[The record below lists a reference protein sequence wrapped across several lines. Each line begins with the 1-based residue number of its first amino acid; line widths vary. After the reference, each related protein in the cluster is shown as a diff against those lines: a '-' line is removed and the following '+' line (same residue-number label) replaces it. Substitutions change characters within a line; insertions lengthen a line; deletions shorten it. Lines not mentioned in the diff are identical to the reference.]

1 MTTDE
6 IRAYFAA
13 KGISQREV
21 GRFIGVD
28 ERTIRGWF
36 AGRSPWPHLFILAV
50 QADIFGVEENSEN
63 RIKNRL
69 VLRRQNESEGH

>member
-6 IRAYFAA
+6 IRDYFNA
-13 KGISQREV
+13 KCVSQREV

-50 QADIFGVEENSEN
+50 EADIFGVEEHPDS
-63 RIKNRL
+63 RVKYRL
-69 VLRRQNESEGH
+69 VLRKAK

>member
-28 ERTIRGWF
+28 ERTIRRWF
-36 AGRSPWPHLFILAV
+36 AGRSPWPRLFILAV
-50 QADIFGVEENSEN
+50 EADIFGVEKHPEDC
-63 RIKNRL
+63 IKNRL
-69 VLRRQNESEGH
+69 ILRRAS

>member
-6 IRAYFAA
+6 IREYFDA
-13 KGISQREV
+13 KRVSQREV

-50 QADIFGVEENSEN
+50 EADIFGVEEHPED

-69 VLRRQNESEGH
+69 VLRRAT